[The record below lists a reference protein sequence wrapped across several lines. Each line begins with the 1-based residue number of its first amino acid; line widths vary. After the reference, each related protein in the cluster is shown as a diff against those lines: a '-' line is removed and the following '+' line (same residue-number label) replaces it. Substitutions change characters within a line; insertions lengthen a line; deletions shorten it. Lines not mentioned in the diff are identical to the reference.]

1 MDDLW
6 HYIAI
11 STISILIGGA
21 PSHFYEL
28 RQRPTRKEV
37 SRMIEKE
44 APISIKEDLKEI
56 KDAQNEV
63 IITQTKICSFI
74 ENFRNAKKK

>member
-1 MDDLW
+1 MDDIW

-21 PSHFYEL
+21 RSHFYEL

-44 APISIKEDLKEI
+44 APLSIKDDLKEI
-56 KDAQNEV
+56 KDTQNEV

-74 ENFRNAKKK
+74 ENFKHGKKK